1 MMGEK
6 KEGEKERRRDGGGG
20 GGGGEDEKWSCPQVW
35 VRNTYNSGP

>member
-6 KEGEKERRRDGGGG
+6 KEGEKERRRDGGG